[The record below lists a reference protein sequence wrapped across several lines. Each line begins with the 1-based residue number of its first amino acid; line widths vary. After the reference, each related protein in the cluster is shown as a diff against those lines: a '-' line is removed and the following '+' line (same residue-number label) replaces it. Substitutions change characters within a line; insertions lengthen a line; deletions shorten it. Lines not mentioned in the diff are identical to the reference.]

1 MEVSTKAR
9 RKKINRMD
17 MDRSL
22 LLMVRFIRGVLKMGF
37 RTDLGSSSGM
47 TGPDITVTST
57 RDNLPG
63 LLRSL
68 GARLIRKG
76 KSCKILLSSTEN
88 SPMV

>member
-22 LLMVRFIRGVLKMGF
+22 LQMVRFIRGVLKTVF
-37 RTDLGSSSGM
+37 RTDPASSCGM
-47 TGPDITVTST
+47 TGPGITVTST

-63 LLRSL
+63 PLRSL
-68 GARLIRKG
+68 GAKLMG
-76 KSCKILLSSTEN
+76 KSLKILLSSTEN